1 MSHKYGKC
9 SLCETAVYRL
19 NSKFCGSCWDVN
31 RPKKNREG
39 FWHCSQC
46 GVEFPLTDQHF
57 HKNAH
62 ADNGFGSKCK
72 PCVREYNTAY
82 YRKRKAENGGV
93 PPYRHKAREYSLRHA
108 YGLTPE
114 DVPKN
119 CQVCGSTKKICVDHC
134 HETGRLRG
142 FLCDACN
149 KSAGLL
155 QDDANRLRALADYLE
170 K

>member
-1 MSHKYGKC
+1 MAH
-9 SLCETAVYRL
+9 R
-19 NSKFCGSCWDVN
+19 
-31 RPKKNREG
+31 RE
-39 FWHCSQC
+39 
-46 GVEFPLTDQHF
+46 
-57 HKNAH
+57 
-62 ADNGFGSKCK
+62 
-72 PCVREYNTAY
+72 
-82 YRKRKAENGGV
+82 ENGGK
-93 PPYRHKAREYSLRHA
+93 YIYADRMRRYQLKHH